1 MNVHK
6 WQFAFAAM
14 MVFAVCAAK
23 GGERFPF
30 AVSYGGETNAT
41 SVAHLLDAPA
51 GKHGFVRVEGSEF
64 VTDAGPIRFNG
75 TNLTGP
81 AERGWI

>member
-1 MNVHK
+1 MSVHQRQWAQLSTNHK

-14 MVFAVCAAK
+14 VVFAVCAAK
-23 GGERFPF
+23 GSERFPF

-51 GKHGFVRVEGSEF
+51 CRTLWYELSIS
-64 VTDAGPIRFNG
+64 D
-75 TNLTGP
+75 
-81 AERGWI
+81 

>member
-30 AVSYGGETNAT
+30 AVSYGGETNAS

-51 GKHGFVRVEGSEF
+51 GRHGFVR
-64 VTDAGPIRFNG
+64 AKP
-75 TNLTGP
+75 P
-81 AERGWI
+81 AISASNSMRNTVSH